1 MKRVLV
7 ILALVLVAVGQ
18 SLASDLVV
26 LKSGVA
32 VKKIANIKSITF
44 GDSSVVIKG
53 DSEETIAVSAFDSF
67 KFTASAVSSVQDV
80 TDIERIRIED
90 NVIFLLSNASVINIY
105 DLSGMVVKTA
115 IGQSEIS
122 LKDLADGVYV
132 VKIQDKTSSR
142 TLKVIKR

>member
-1 MKRVLV
+1 M
-7 ILALVLVAVGQ
+7 ALVFVAAGQ

-53 DSEETIAVSAFDSF
+53 DSEETIANSAFDSF
-67 KFTASAVSSVQDV
+67 KFTASAASSVQEIA
-80 TDIERIRIED
+80 DIEKIRVED
-90 NVIFLLSNASVINIY
+90 NVIFLLSETAVTNIY
-105 DLSGMVVKTA
+105 DLSGVVVKTA

-132 VKIQDKTSSR
+132 VNIQDKTSSR

>member
-1 MKRVLV
+1 MKRVLF
-7 ILALVLVAVGQ
+7 IMALVFVAAGQ

-53 DSEETIAVSAFDSF
+53 DSEETIANSAFDSF
-67 KFTASAVSSVQDV
+67 KFTASAASSVQEIA
-80 TDIERIRIED
+80 DIEKIRVED
-90 NVIFLLSNASVINIY
+90 NVIFLLSETAVTNIY
-105 DLSGMVVKTA
+105 DLSGVVVKTA

-132 VKIQDKTSSR
+132 VNIQDKTSSR